1 MNLTTI
7 NFILYKS
14 HLTDLFTFLQQQNI
28 NFLVLKGWAFIPD
41 LYPDPSSRPF
51 GDVDILIHPQDYQIA
66 TSCMAELGYINQVGS
81 NPLVRSGSK
90 PAHPSTNPL
99 VRLGSNPLV
108 RAGSQPAHPNP
119 QSSPGHIPLEITFSH
134 PAGVHIDLHTHLLT
148 LAWWQTAFPLDLNH
162 VWHTS
167 QPYQDSTGLELQR
180 LSPEVTF
187 LHLCLHLFN
196 HGIFNPRFHS
206 YLDLVLLLRKYGTSM
221 QWDQVLQ
228 LATDW
233 HLQNIVLWVSQVLQ
247 RDYKTTLP
255 IKLSPKSS
263 PHYKYIHS
271 QFSQSSI
278 LNPQSSTLNSKPW
291 FSSFLLRLAL
301 IDHPTILPKLLWNAI
316 FPTQPLRTAIHNR
329 PCTLLQHWQT
339 YTRRLLKS

>member
-1 MNLTTI
+1 
-7 NFILYKS
+7 
-14 HLTDLFTFLQQQNI
+14 
-28 NFLVLKGWAFIPD
+28 
-41 LYPDPSSRPF
+41 
-51 GDVDILIHPQDYQIA
+51 
-66 TSCMAELGYINQVGS
+66 
-81 NPLVRSGSK
+81 
-90 PAHPSTNPL
+90 
-99 VRLGSNPLV
+99 
-108 RAGSQPAHPNP
+108 
-119 QSSPGHIPLEITFSH
+119 
-134 PAGVHIDLHTHLLT
+134 
-148 LAWWQTAFPLDLNH
+148 
-162 VWHTS
+162 
-167 QPYQDSTGLELQR
+167 
-180 LSPEVTF
+180 
-187 LHLCLHLFN
+187 
-196 HGIFNPRFHS
+196 
-206 YLDLVLLLRKYGTSM
+206 M

-329 PCTLLQHWQT
+329 PYTLLQHWQT